1 MFLRIRRFALGVIL
15 FLFPL
20 LLLVSTPA
28 ISATL
33 ADRVVEKVLPNG
45 LKVILLENPKIPEV
59 TFQVWYRVG
68 SRNESWGKTGLSHML
83 EHMMFKGTR
92 RVSGEQFDRTIEE
105 NGGQQNAFT
114 SSDFTAYFENM
125 RSDRLPVLI
134 DLESDRMHNLML
146 REEDFRTEKM
156 VVLEERRMR
165 TEDSP
170 QAYLAEQLEATAF
183 QSSPYHWPTIGWE
196 QDIEGLTLEDL
207 QSYYRTY
214 YNPANAVLVVVGD
227 FRKEELLPRIQA
239 AFGPIPRQE
248 TPSQKKGLDPPQSGE
263 RRITVSRPAELPFL
277 LMGYHVPNLPS
288 PDGYVLEVIAV
299 MLAGGK
305 SSRLYQGLVQER
317 QLALSVEADNAL
329 LSRDPHLFSLSA
341 QPLPGHTAEELEKA
355 LDQEL
360 TRLQKE
366 PVPEAELEK
375 AKNQLEA
382 AFIYGQDSLFSQ
394 AMLLAQHEIVSGWRA
409 ADDYLPSIRKV
420 TAADI
425 QRVAGQYLIPRNRTV
440 GILNPLPPQEGK
452 PLKPAPSGSGRII
465 R

>member
-1 MFLRIRRFALGVIL
+1 MPVRRLSIGVFL

-20 LLLVSTPA
+20 LFPVSRPA
-28 ISATL
+28 LAAAL
-33 ADRVVEKVLPNG
+33 ADRVVERVLPNG
-45 LKVILLENPKIPEV
+45 LKVILLENPKVPEV

-68 SRNESWGKTGLSHML
+68 SRNERWGKTGLSHML

-92 RVSGEQFDRTIEE
+92 RVSGEQFDRIIEE

-114 SSDFTAYFENM
+114 STDFTAYFENM

-134 DLESDRMHNLML
+134 DLESDRMHNLIL
-146 REEDFRTEKM
+146 RGEDFRTEKM

-170 QAYLAEQLEATAF
+170 QAYLAEQLEAAAF
-183 QSSPYHWPTIGWE
+183 QVSPYHWPVIGWQE
-196 QDIEGLTLEDL
+196 DIEGLTLEDL
-207 QSYYRTY
+207 QTYYRAY
-214 YNPANAVLVVVGD
+214 YNPANALLVVVGD
-227 FRKEELLPRIQA
+227 FRQEELLPRIQK

-248 TPSQKKGLDPPQSGE
+248 TPSPKKGLDPPQSGE
-263 RRITVSRPAELPFL
+263 RKIVVSRPAELPFL
-277 LMGYHVPNLPS
+277 LMGYHVPNLHS
-288 PDGYVLEVIAV
+288 PDGYVLEVIESL
-299 MLAGGK
+299 LAGGK
-305 SSRLYQGLVQER
+305 SSRLYRGLVREK

-329 LSRDPHLFSLSA
+329 LSRDPHLFTLSA
-341 QPLPGHTAEELEKA
+341 QPPPGRTAEDLQKA

-360 TRLQKE
+360 DRLRTE

-382 AFIYGQDSLFSQ
+382 AFIYGQDSLFAQ
-394 AMLLAQHEIVSGWRA
+394 AMLLAQYEVVSDWRA

-425 QRVAGQYLIPRNRTV
+425 KRVAGRYLIPQNRTV
-440 GILNPLPPQEGK
+440 GILEPRPPREGQPL
-452 PLKPAPSGSGRII
+452 LPAPSGSGRMI